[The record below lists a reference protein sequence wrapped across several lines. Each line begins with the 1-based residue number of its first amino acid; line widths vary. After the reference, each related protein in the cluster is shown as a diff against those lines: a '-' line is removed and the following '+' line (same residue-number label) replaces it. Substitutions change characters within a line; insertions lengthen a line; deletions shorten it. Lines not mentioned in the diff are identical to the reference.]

1 MRLTDPEQLEQ
12 VGLTLYERKAL
23 MALML
28 CGVADAATLCREG
41 SVPSS
46 KIYLAMEKLAGLGL
60 VQVQPTRPKMF
71 AALPSEVVVARIIE
85 IARERSERF
94 AAQASELHA
103 TFTGLQSRVRGRH
116 PFVDLALG
124 VEGHIRR
131 HLVPLAA
138 ARKRILSYME
148 AGDLMAIDAAVKG
161 GFPILRRIAKN
172 AAEHG
177 VEHRVVFGFSY
188 QSAGALVDFLKVH
201 RHDLRQVTGVR
212 YSGELGHPFHV
223 VDDETVV
230 LPLDHPFVK
239 EGRFA
244 SLLVRDRELA
254 DSLAEG
260 FQELWRKA
268 MKNLREI
275 QVDPRGPRPDG
286 RHPRRVNPSK
296 RCTTKGSRG
305 LCVLGRRARRSGA
318 HEQPGANRRRECW
331 SETEALLGVALPAS
345 RTSSIFLRR
354 IVGSM
359 FHAGELD
366 VRPRPPLAGT

>member
-1 MRLTDPEQLEQ
+1 MWIQLLAGVDNYGMRLADPEQLEH

-71 AALPSEVVVARIIE
+71 AALPSEVVVARIVE
-85 IARERSERF
+85 IARERSDRF
-94 AAQASELHA
+94 AAQASELQA
-103 TFTGLQSRVRGRH
+103 TFTSLQSRVRGRH

-124 VEGHIRR
+124 VEGHNRR

-148 AGDLMAIDAAVKG
+148 AGDLMAIDAAIKG

-172 AAEHG
+172 AAAHH

-188 QSAGALVDFLKVH
+188 QSAGQLVEFLKVH

-230 LPLDHPFVK
+230 LPLDHPFIK

-260 FQELWRKA
+260 FHELWRKA
-268 MKNLREI
+268 MKSLREI
-275 QVDPRGPRPDG
+275 QVDPRG
-286 RHPRRVNPSK
+286 H
-296 RCTTKGSRG
+296 
-305 LCVLGRRARRSGA
+305 RS
-318 HEQPGANRRRECW
+318 
-331 SETEALLGVALPAS
+331 
-345 RTSSIFLRR
+345 
-354 IVGSM
+354 
-359 FHAGELD
+359 
-366 VRPRPPLAGT
+366 

>member
-1 MRLTDPEQLEQ
+1 MHLVDPEQLEQ
-12 VGLTLYERKAL
+12 VGLALYERKAL

-41 SVPSS
+41 DVPTS

-71 AALPSEVVVARIIE
+71 AALPPELVVSRIVD
-85 IARERSERF
+85 IARERADRF
-94 AAQASELHA
+94 AAQAPALQA
-103 TFTGLQSRVRGRH
+103 AFAGLRSRARGRH
-116 PFVDLALG
+116 PFLDLALG

-138 ARKRILSYME
+138 ARTRILSYME
-148 AGDLMAIDAAVKG
+148 AGDLMAIDTAVKS

-172 AAEHG
+172 AADHG

-188 QSAGALVDFLKVH
+188 RSAGQLVDFLRAH

-260 FQELWRKA
+260 FQELWKKA
-268 MKNLREI
+268 MRNLREI
-275 QVDPRGPRPDG
+275 EVDPRGPTP
-286 RHPRRVNPSK
+286 
-296 RCTTKGSRG
+296 
-305 LCVLGRRARRSGA
+305 
-318 HEQPGANRRRECW
+318 
-331 SETEALLGVALPAS
+331 
-345 RTSSIFLRR
+345 
-354 IVGSM
+354 
-359 FHAGELD
+359 
-366 VRPRPPLAGT
+366 

>member
-1 MRLTDPEQLEQ
+1 
-12 VGLTLYERKAL
+12 
-23 MALML
+23 
-28 CGVADAATLCREG
+28 VADAATLCREG
-41 SVPSS
+41 GVPTS

-71 AALPSEVVVARIIE
+71 AAFPSEVVVARIIE
-85 IARERSERF
+85 VARERSDRF
-94 AAQASELHA
+94 AAQASDLQA
-103 TFTGLQSRVRGRH
+103 TFAGLQSRVRGRH

-148 AGDLMAIDAAVKG
+148 AGDLMAIDAAVTS

-188 QSAGALVDFLKVH
+188 QSAGALTEFLKVH

-244 SLLVRDRELA
+244 SLLIRDRELA

-260 FQELWRKA
+260 FLELWRKA
-268 MKNLREI
+268 IKTLREI
-275 QVDPRGPRPDG
+275 QVDPRAST
-286 RHPRRVNPSK
+286 RV
-296 RCTTKGSRG
+296 
-305 LCVLGRRARRSGA
+305 RA
-318 HEQPGANRRRECW
+318 
-331 SETEALLGVALPAS
+331 
-345 RTSSIFLRR
+345 
-354 IVGSM
+354 
-359 FHAGELD
+359 
-366 VRPRPPLAGT
+366 

>member
-1 MRLTDPEQLEQ
+1 MRPSDLEQLEQ

-23 MALML
+23 LALML

-41 SVPSS
+41 DVPSS

-60 VQVQPTRPKMF
+60 VQTQPTRPKMF
-71 AALPSEVVVARIIE
+71 AALPSEVVVSRIVE

-94 AAQASELHA
+94 AAHAAELRDA
-103 TFTGLQSRVRGRH
+103 FAALRSRARGRQ
-116 PFVDLALG
+116 PFLDLALG
-124 VEGHIRR
+124 IEGHIRR
-131 HLVPLAA
+131 HLIPLSA

-148 AGDLMAIDAAVKG
+148 AGDLMAIDTAVKN

-188 QSAGALVDFLKVH
+188 QNAGQLVEFLRMH

-268 MKNLREI
+268 MKSLREI
-275 QVDPRGPRPDG
+275 QVDPRG
-286 RHPRRVNPSK
+286 HK
-296 RCTTKGSRG
+296 
-305 LCVLGRRARRSGA
+305 A
-318 HEQPGANRRRECW
+318 
-331 SETEALLGVALPAS
+331 
-345 RTSSIFLRR
+345 
-354 IVGSM
+354 
-359 FHAGELD
+359 
-366 VRPRPPLAGT
+366 

>member
-1 MRLTDPEQLEQ
+1 LTEPDFVPIRIEDFERPIAPPLEGERITDGDAPFLQAVVERVNVFPEH

-46 KIYLAMEKLAGLGL
+46 KIYLAMERLAGLGL

-71 AALPSEVVVARIIE
+71 AALPSELVVARIIE
-85 IARERSERF
+85 IARERSEHF
-94 AAQASELHA
+94 ITSASELQA
-103 TFTGLQSRVRGRH
+103 TFTGLRSRARGRQ
-116 PFVDLALG
+116 PFLDLALG

-148 AGDLMAIDAAVKG
+148 AGDLMAIDTAVKD

-172 AAEHG
+172 AGEHG
-177 VEHRVVFGFSY
+177 VERRVVFGFSY
-188 QSAGALVDFLKVH
+188 QSAGQLVEFLKTH

-223 VDDETVV
+223 VDDDTVV

-260 FQELWRKA
+260 FHELWRKA
-268 MKNLREI
+268 MKSLREI
-275 QVDPRGPRPDG
+275 QVDPRG
-286 RHPRRVNPSK
+286 HKS
-296 RCTTKGSRG
+296 
-305 LCVLGRRARRSGA
+305 
-318 HEQPGANRRRECW
+318 
-331 SETEALLGVALPAS
+331 
-345 RTSSIFLRR
+345 
-354 IVGSM
+354 
-359 FHAGELD
+359 
-366 VRPRPPLAGT
+366 

>member
-1 MRLTDPEQLEQ
+1 
-12 VGLTLYERKAL
+12 
-23 MALML
+23 
-28 CGVADAATLCREG
+28 
-41 SVPSS
+41 
-46 KIYLAMEKLAGLGL
+46 MEKLAGLGL
-60 VQVQPTRPKMF
+60 VQVQPKRPKMF
-71 AALPSEVVVARIIE
+71 AALPSEVVVARVVE

-94 AAQASELHA
+94 AAQASELQA
-103 TFTGLQSRVRGRH
+103 TFSGLQARVRGRH

-124 VEGHIRR
+124 VEGHNRR

-148 AGDLMAIDAAVKG
+148 AGDLMAIDAAIKG

-172 AAEHG
+172 AAEHR

-188 QSAGALVDFLKVH
+188 QSAGQLVEFLKVH

-260 FQELWRKA
+260 FHELWRKA

-275 QVDPRGPRPDG
+275 QVDPRG
-286 RHPRRVNPSK
+286 HK
-296 RCTTKGSRG
+296 T
-305 LCVLGRRARRSGA
+305 
-318 HEQPGANRRRECW
+318 
-331 SETEALLGVALPAS
+331 
-345 RTSSIFLRR
+345 
-354 IVGSM
+354 
-359 FHAGELD
+359 
-366 VRPRPPLAGT
+366 

>member
-1 MRLTDPEQLEQ
+1 MRLPDPEQLEQ

-60 VQVQPTRPKMF
+60 VQIQPTRPKMF
-71 AALPSEVVVARIIE
+71 AALPPEVVVARIID

-94 AAQASELHA
+94 ASQAFL
-103 TFTGLQSRVRGRH
+103 
-116 PFVDLALG
+116 DLALG
-124 VEGHIRR
+124 VEGHVRR

-138 ARKRILSYME
+138 ARTRILSYME
-148 AGDLMAIDAAVKG
+148 AGDLMAIDAAVEG

-188 QSAGALVDFLKVH
+188 QSAGALVEFLKAH

-223 VDDETVV
+223 VDEETVV

-260 FQELWRKA
+260 FQGLWRKA
-268 MKNLREI
+268 MRSLREI
-275 QVDPRGPRPDG
+275 QVDPRGHR
-286 RHPRRVNPSK
+286 K
-296 RCTTKGSRG
+296 
-305 LCVLGRRARRSGA
+305 
-318 HEQPGANRRRECW
+318 
-331 SETEALLGVALPAS
+331 
-345 RTSSIFLRR
+345 
-354 IVGSM
+354 
-359 FHAGELD
+359 
-366 VRPRPPLAGT
+366 

>member
-1 MRLTDPEQLEQ
+1 MAVRLTDPEQLEQ

-23 MALML
+23 MAVML
-28 CGVADAATLCREG
+28 CGVADAAALCREG
-41 SVPSS
+41 GVPSS

-71 AALPSEVVVARIIE
+71 AALPTELVVARVIE
-85 IARERSERF
+85 IARERSELF
-94 AAQASELHA
+94 AAQASGLQA
-103 TFTGLQSRVRGRH
+103 TFTGLRSRARGRH
-116 PFVDLALG
+116 PFLDLALG

-148 AGDLMAIDAAVKG
+148 AGDLMTIDTAVRN

-172 AAEHG
+172 AADHG

-188 QSAGALVDFLKVH
+188 QSAGQLVEFLRVH

-239 EGRFA
+239 ESRFA

-275 QVDPRGPRPDG
+275 QVDPRG
-286 RHPRRVNPSK
+286 HK
-296 RCTTKGSRG
+296 T
-305 LCVLGRRARRSGA
+305 
-318 HEQPGANRRRECW
+318 
-331 SETEALLGVALPAS
+331 
-345 RTSSIFLRR
+345 
-354 IVGSM
+354 
-359 FHAGELD
+359 
-366 VRPRPPLAGT
+366 

>member
-1 MRLTDPEQLEQ
+1 MRLADPEQLEH

-41 SVPSS
+41 GVPTS

-60 VQVQPTRPKMF
+60 VQLQPTRPKMF
-71 AALPSEVVVARIIE
+71 AALPSEVVVARIVE
-85 IARERSERF
+85 IVRERSEHF
-94 AAQASELHA
+94 ASQAPDLQA
-103 TFTGLQSRVRGRH
+103 LFTGLRSRARGRQ
-116 PFVDLALG
+116 PFLDLALG

-138 ARKRILSYME
+138 ARKRILSYLE
-148 AGDLMAIDAAVKG
+148 AGDLMAIDTAVNS

-188 QSAGALVDFLKVH
+188 QSAGQLVEFLKTH

-260 FQELWRKA
+260 FHELWRKA

-275 QVDPRGPRPDG
+275 QVDPRG
-286 RHPRRVNPSK
+286 
-296 RCTTKGSRG
+296 
-305 LCVLGRRARRSGA
+305 
-318 HEQPGANRRRECW
+318 
-331 SETEALLGVALPAS
+331 
-345 RTSSIFLRR
+345 
-354 IVGSM
+354 
-359 FHAGELD
+359 HA
-366 VRPRPPLAGT
+366 T

>member
-1 MRLTDPEQLEQ
+1 MHLADPEQLEQ

-41 SVPSS
+41 DVPTS

-71 AALPSEVVVARIIE
+71 AALPSEVVVE
-85 IARERSERF
+85 IVRERSDRF
-94 AAQASELHA
+94 AADAPKLQAMFS
-103 TFTGLQSRVRGRH
+103 GLRSRARGRH
-116 PFVDLALG
+116 PFLDLTLG
-124 VEGHIRR
+124 VDGHIRR

-148 AGDLMAIDAAVKG
+148 SGDLMAIDTAIKG

-172 AAEHG
+172 ASEHG

-188 QSAGALVDFLKVH
+188 QSASQLVDFLKTH

-223 VDDETVV
+223 VDDDTVV

-254 DSLAEG
+254 ESLAEG
-260 FQELWRKA
+260 FHELWRKA
-268 MKNLREI
+268 MKSLREI
-275 QVDPRGPRPDG
+275 QVDPRG
-286 RHPRRVNPSK
+286 
-296 RCTTKGSRG
+296 
-305 LCVLGRRARRSGA
+305 LRS
-318 HEQPGANRRRECW
+318 
-331 SETEALLGVALPAS
+331 
-345 RTSSIFLRR
+345 
-354 IVGSM
+354 
-359 FHAGELD
+359 
-366 VRPRPPLAGT
+366 